1 MTALLIIS
9 ILLVLLLTSTPIS
22 IALGTTVLIYLLG
35 FSSFSI
41 DTVNIISQRLFT
53 GLESFSIMAVP
64 FFVLSGQFL
73 IDGKIAARI
82 VRFAS
87 NLVGWM
93 PGGIAMAAVLA
104 CAFFATISGSSPATV
119 MAIGSV
125 MLPAMIK
132 AGYPKRFS
140 VGVIT
145 SAGSLGILIPPSI
158 VMIIYSVAT
167 SESAGKM
174 FIAGIVPG
182 IMLAVIMMS
191 LVFIQAKRKHFPTQ
205 PKPTA
210 AEFWQSFRDAWS
222 GIFMVVLVIG
232 GIYGGLFTPTE
243 AAAVAA
249 VYAFVAAKFF
259 SGDLSWRQVPKT
271 LLSAANTSAM
281 LLYIITNAILF
292 SFLMTSEQ
300 IPQEMS
306 AWVVAQNLQPWMFL
320 LMVNL
325 ALLAAGQFMEPTS
338 IVLILAPLFLP
349 IAKVMGIDPI
359 HLGIIM
365 VVNMEIGMIHPPV
378 GLNLF
383 VASHLAKEGLTEVS
397 IATLPWVGVMLVY
410 LGLITYI
417 PAISTWL
424 PHLLYKLTL
433 KNPRLPPASRG
444 SGCA

>member
-1 MTALLIIS
+1 MTALIIIS
-9 ILLVLLLTSTPIS
+9 ILLALLLTSTPIS

-41 DTVNIISQRLFT
+41 ETVNIISQRLFT

-73 IDGKIAARI
+73 IDGKIASRI
-82 VRFAS
+82 VRFAN
-87 NLVGWM
+87 NLVGWL
-93 PGGIAMAAVLA
+93 PGGMAMAAVLA

-125 MLPAMIK
+125 MLPAMVK

-145 SAGSLGILIPPSI
+145 TSGSLGILIPPSI
-158 VMIIYSVAT
+158 VMIIYAVAT

-174 FIAGIVPG
+174 FIAGIIPG
-182 IMLAVIMMS
+182 ILLAVIMMG
-191 LVFIQAKRKHFPTQ
+191 LVFIQAKRKGFPVM
-205 PKPTA
+205 PKPSR
-210 AEFWQSFRDAWS
+210 AEFWHSFRDAWG
-222 GIFMVVLVIG
+222 GILLVVIVIG
-232 GIYGGLFTPTE
+232 GIYGGIFTPTE

-249 VYAFVAAKFF
+249 VYGFIAAKFF
-259 SGDLSWRQVPKT
+259 YGDMTWKQVPKS
-271 LLSAANTSAM
+271 LLGAANTSAM

-300 IPQEMS
+300 IPQAMTQ
-306 AWVVAQNLQPWMFL
+306 WVLEQHLDPWMFL

-349 IAKVMGIDPI
+349 IAKTLGIDPI
-359 HLGIIM
+359 HLGVIM

-383 VASHLAKEGLTEVS
+383 VASHLAKMGLTEVS
-397 IATLPWVGVMLVY
+397 IATLPWVGVMLLY
-410 LGLITYI
+410 LGLITYV
-417 PAISTWL
+417 PLISTWL
-424 PHLLYKLTL
+424 PHLMY
-433 KNPRLPPASRG
+433 
-444 SGCA
+444 

>member
-1 MTALLIIS
+1 MTAVIILS

-35 FSSFSI
+35 FSSFSFE
-41 DTVNIISQRLFT
+41 TVNIISQRLFT

-73 IDGKIAARI
+73 IDGKIASRI
-82 VRFAS
+82 VRFAY

-93 PGGIAMAAVLA
+93 PGGMAMAAVLA

-125 MLPAMIK
+125 MLPAMVK

-145 SAGSLGILIPPSI
+145 SSGSLGILIPPSI
-158 VMIIYSVAT
+158 VMIIYAVAT

-182 IMLAVIMMS
+182 ILLAAIMMS
-191 LVFIQAKRKHFPTQ
+191 LVFIQAKRKNFPTL
-205 PKPTA
+205 PKPTSK
-210 AEFWQSFRDAWS
+210 EFWLSFRDAWG
-222 GIFMVVLVIG
+222 GIFLVVIVIG

-259 SGDLSWRQVPKT
+259 YGDLGWKQVPKT

-300 IPQEMS
+300 IPQDMS
-306 AWVVAQNLQPWMFL
+306 QWVVAQNLQPWMFL
-320 LMVNL
+320 MMVNL

-349 IAKVMGIDPI
+349 IAKTMGIDPI

-383 VASHLAKEGLTEVS
+383 VSSHLAKMGLTEVS
-397 IATLPWVGVMLVY
+397 IATLPWVGVMLIY
-410 LGLITYI
+410 LGLITYV

-424 PHLLYKLTL
+424 PHLLYK
-433 KNPRLPPASRG
+433 
-444 SGCA
+444 

>member
-1 MTALLIIS
+1 MTAVIILS

-22 IALGTTVLIYLLG
+22 IALGTTVLIYMLG
-35 FSSFSI
+35 FSSFSF
-41 DTVNIISQRLFT
+41 DTINIISQRLFT

-73 IDGKIAARI
+73 IDGKIASRI
-82 VRFAS
+82 VRFAY

-93 PGGIAMAAVLA
+93 PGGMAMAAVLA

-125 MLPAMIK
+125 MLPAMVK

-145 SAGSLGILIPPSI
+145 SSGSLGILIPPSI
-158 VMIIYSVAT
+158 VMIIYAVAT

-182 IMLAVIMMS
+182 ILLAAIMMG
-191 LVFIQAKRKHFPTQ
+191 LVFIQAKRKHFPTL
-205 PKPTA
+205 PKPTSK
-210 AEFWQSFRDAWS
+210 EFWLSFRDAWG
-222 GIFMVVLVIG
+222 GIFLVVLVIG
-232 GIYGGLFTPTE
+232 GIYGGIFTPTE

-249 VYAFVAAKFF
+249 VYAFIAAKFF
-259 SGDLSWRQVPKT
+259 YGDLRWRQVPKT

-300 IPQEMS
+300 IPQDMS
-306 AWVVAQNLQPWMFL
+306 QWVVAQHLQPWMFL
-320 LMVNL
+320 LMVNF

-349 IAKVMGIDPI
+349 IAKTMGIDPI

-383 VASHLAKEGLTEVS
+383 VSSHLAKMGLTEVS
-397 IATLPWVGVMLVY
+397 IATLPWVGVMLIY
-410 LGLITYI
+410 LGLITYVPI
-417 PAISTWL
+417 ISTWL
-424 PHLLYKLTL
+424 PHLLYK
-433 KNPRLPPASRG
+433 
-444 SGCA
+444 

>member
-1 MTALLIIS
+1 MTAIIILS

-22 IALGTTVLIYLLG
+22 IALGTTVLIYMLG
-35 FSSFSI
+35 FSSFSF
-41 DTVNIISQRLFT
+41 DTINIISQRLFT

-73 IDGKIAARI
+73 IDGKIASRI
-82 VRFAS
+82 VRFAY

-93 PGGIAMAAVLA
+93 PGGMAMAAVLA

-125 MLPAMIK
+125 MLPAMVK

-145 SAGSLGILIPPSI
+145 SSGSLGILIPPSI
-158 VMIIYSVAT
+158 VMIIYAVAT

-182 IMLAVIMMS
+182 ILLAAIMMG
-191 LVFIQAKRKHFPTQ
+191 LVFIQAKRKNFPTL
-205 PKPTA
+205 PKPTSK
-210 AEFWQSFRDAWS
+210 EFWHSFRDAWG
-222 GIFMVVLVIG
+222 GIFLVVIVIG
-232 GIYGGLFTPTE
+232 GIYGGIFTPTE

-249 VYAFVAAKFF
+249 VYAFIAAKFF
-259 SGDLSWRQVPKT
+259 YGDLKWKQVPKT

-300 IPQEMS
+300 IPQNMS
-306 AWVVAQNLQPWMFL
+306 QWVLEQHLQPWMFL

-325 ALLAAGQFMEPTS
+325 ALIAAGQFMEPTS

-349 IAKVMGIDPI
+349 IARTMGIDPI

-383 VASHLAKEGLTEVS
+383 VSSHLAKMGLTEVS
-397 IATLPWVGVMLVY
+397 IATLPWVGVMLIY
-410 LGLITYI
+410 LGLITYVPI
-417 PAISTWL
+417 ISTWL
-424 PHLLYKLTL
+424 PHLLYK
-433 KNPRLPPASRG
+433 
-444 SGCA
+444 

>member
-1 MTALLIIS
+1 MSALLIIS
-9 ILLVLLLTSTPIS
+9 ILLLLLLTSTPIS

-417 PAISTWL
+417 PALSTWL
-424 PHLLYKLTL
+424 PHLLYK
-433 KNPRLPPASRG
+433 
-444 SGCA
+444 

>member
-1 MTALLIIS
+1 MTALLILS

-35 FSSFSI
+35 FSSFSF

-73 IDGKIAARI
+73 IDGKIASRI

-93 PGGIAMAAVLA
+93 PGGMAMAAVLA

-125 MLPAMIK
+125 MLPAMVK

-145 SAGSLGILIPPSI
+145 SSGSLGILIPPSI
-158 VMIIYSVAT
+158 VMIIYAVAT

-182 IMLAVIMMS
+182 ILLAAIMMS
-191 LVFIQAKRKHFPTQ
+191 LVFIQAKRKNFPTA

-210 AEFWQSFRDAWS
+210 AEFWASFRDAWG
-222 GIFMVVLVIG
+222 GIFMVALIIG

-249 VYAFVAAKFF
+249 VYAFVAAIFF
-259 SGDLSWRQVPKT
+259 YGDLSWKQVPKT

-306 AWVVAQNLQPWMFL
+306 AWVVEQHLQPWMFL

-349 IAKVMGIDPI
+349 IARTMGIDPI

-383 VASHLAKEGLTEVS
+383 VASHLAKQGLTEVS
-397 IATLPWVGVMLVY
+397 IATLPWVGVMLIY
-410 LGLITYI
+410 LGLITYV

-424 PHLLYKLTL
+424 PHLLY
-433 KNPRLPPASRG
+433 SR
-444 SGCA
+444 

>member
-1 MTALLIIS
+1 MTALLILG

-22 IALGTTVLIYLLG
+22 IALGTTVLIYLLA
-35 FSSFSI
+35 FSSFSF

-73 IDGKIAARI
+73 IDGKIASRI

-93 PGGIAMAAVLA
+93 PGGVAMAAVLA

-140 VGVIT
+140 IGVIT
-145 SAGSLGILIPPSI
+145 SSGSLGILIPPSI
-158 VMIIYSVAT
+158 VMIIYAVAT

-182 IMLAVIMMS
+182 IMLAAIMMT
-191 LVFIQAKRKHFPTQ
+191 LVFVQAKRKNFPTA
-205 PKPTA
+205 PKPTS
-210 AEFWQSFRDAWS
+210 AEFWRSFKDAWG

-259 SGDLSWRQVPKT
+259 YGDLGWKQVPKT

-300 IPQEMS
+300 IPQSMS
-306 AWVVAQNLQPWMFL
+306 QWVVDQNLQPWMFL
-320 LMVNL
+320 LMVNF

-349 IAKVMGIDPI
+349 IAKTMGIDPI

-397 IATLPWVGVMLVY
+397 IATLPWVGVMLIY
-410 LGLITYI
+410 LGLITYVPI
-417 PAISTWL
+417 ISTWL
-424 PHLLYKLTL
+424 PHLLYK
-433 KNPRLPPASRG
+433 
-444 SGCA
+444 